1 VNKLSIGIIGVGFV
15 GNACYHTFSPYFN
28 MRLYDKF
35 KPGFESLEVVVNSVK
50 HLFIC
55 VPTPIDNNGGQ
66 DLTCVFDTIKSINDV
81 AKEPKI
87 LIIRST
93 IIPGTTRKLS
103 EKYQNHNFIFCPEF
117 LTERTAILDS
127 INAYR
132 IILGVDNDNIF
143 EDVEE
148 NIFRVKYPHVP
159 IFKTNFESAEL
170 VKYVGNCYFSV
181 KISFL
186 NEVYEICEKLGLDY
200 NEIKK
205 LFLSDQRVC
214 NSHTDVPGPDNFKG
228 FGGKCLYKDLKSLM
242 NFGKEDLGLQMN
254 MLEAAD
260 TVNERVR
267 EHKDWL
273 EIKGATSDNN
283 YC

>member
-1 VNKLSIGIIGVGFV
+1 
-15 GNACYHTFSPYFN
+15 

-35 KPGFESLEVVVNSVK
+35 KPGFESLEDVVNSAK
-50 HLFIC
+50 YLFIC
-55 VPTPIDNNGGQ
+55 VPTPVNNDGSQ
-66 DLTCVFDTIKSINDV
+66 DLTYIYDTIKSINDV
-81 AKEPKI
+81 AKDPKI

-103 EKYQNHNFIFCPEF
+103 KEYLTHSFIFCPEF

-186 NEVYEICEKLGLDY
+186 NEVYEICEKLGLEY

-205 LFLSDQRVC
+205 LLLSDQRVC
-214 NSHTDVPGPDNFKG
+214 NSHADVPGPDGFKG
-228 FGGKCLYKDLKSLM
+228 YGGKCFYKDLKSLM
-242 NFGKEDLGLQMN
+242 NFGKENLNLKMN

-260 TVNERVR
+260 NVNERVR

-273 EIKGATSDNN
+273 EIKGATSENN